1 MQGNLLMILTEK
13 LIQDLTQWRERLL
26 TESDLPTVAQLD
38 EYYAAFRRRFGPD
51 VLANL
56 DGEALLITMHSHGN
70 HDSLVYWLEFKNDD
84 EFPANFGSIAGG
96 SALKFGIYRR
106 HATGMWMTG
115 SPQNQQELTMA
126 EAIEVARRH
135 RDQLLKGVEL
145 LDQLPAA
152 GNDADYRH
160 LQEQLDKLAPDVS
173 QKAWGHKYFSLLF
186 PDKLDDYHNAD
197 YQRYHLIKLLQTPPT
212 GEGRYLVAGR
222 FVATAAELGWPINHL
237 TSVLNSRDGNPHGYW
252 RISTTRSGDGSRW
265 PMMRDT
271 NCVAIGWPELGDLSD
286 IKPNQESK
294 EKIREALTTRYPAAA
309 LVVSRQTREIFN
321 FLTRIIESE
330 FVLPSEGNRIL
341 GIGRVA
347 GDYYFEAGSDM
358 PHRLP
363 VEWLSLEEW
372 TPPASEGLQTTVF
385 QIKKYENQV
394 EVERKI
400 WGAVPIPVTP
410 SIFEPVVTTHK
421 PRPVRLEGIPGRI
434 QAILERKRQVILYGP
449 PGTGKTYLA
458 GQAARDL
465 AALAHFD
472 RVFTQL
478 DSAEQA
484 VITGQNGGDGR
495 VRLVAFHPAYGYED
509 FMEGYRPHAQQGQ
522 LLFEPRDGTFK
533 ELCLTAA
540 ANPAAHFYLIIDEIN
555 RGDIPRIFGELLT
568 VLEKDKRSQ
577 AIILPLTGQPF
588 QVPDNVYLIGTMN
601 TADRSIALLDAALRR
616 RFGFIELMPDARLLQ
631 DAVVDSI
638 PLGPWLEALNARIR
652 SHLGR
657 DARNR
662 QIGHAYLFDQ
672 GRPLISFSKLARA
685 MQDDILPL
693 LEEYCYEDYA
703 TLAHILGLALVD
715 VGQQR
720 FRHELFEPN
729 RKADLIQA
737 LKAIDPNLDTSP
749 AAIAA
754 EAQAITE
761 AISDADPDGGE
772 SDAATAP

>member
-1 MQGNLLMILTEK
+1 MILTEK
-13 LIQDLTQWRERLL
+13 LTQELTQWRERLV
-26 TESDLPTVAQLD
+26 TESNIPPVARLE
-38 EYYAAFRRRFGPD
+38 EYYATFRLRFGPE

-56 DGEALLITMHSHGN
+56 DGEALLIAMHNHGD

-84 EFPANFGSIAGG
+84 EFPAIFGSIAGG

-106 HATGMWMTG
+106 RETDLWMTG
-115 SPQNQQELTMA
+115 SAQRQQELTTA

-135 RDQLLKGVEL
+135 RDQLLRGVNL
-145 LDQLPAA
+145 LYQLPAA
-152 GNDADYRH
+152 GSDADYRH

-197 YQRYHLIKLLQTPPT
+197 YQRYHLIKLLQTPPA

-222 FVATAAELGWPINHL
+222 FVAIAAELGWPLNHL
-237 TSVLNSRDGNPHGYW
+237 TSVLNRRDGNPHGYW
-252 RISTTRSGDGSRW
+252 RISTTPGGDGSRW
-265 PMMRDT
+265 PVMRDT
-271 NCVAIGWPELGDLSD
+271 NCVAIGWPGLGDLSD
-286 IKPNQESK
+286 IRESK
-294 EKIREALTTRYPAAA
+294 EKIREALNTRYPGASP
-309 LVVSRQTREIFN
+309 LVSRQTREIFN
-321 FLTRIIESE
+321 FLNAIIESDL
-330 FVLPSEGNRIL
+330 VLPSEGNRMF
-341 GIGRVA
+341 GIGRVI
-347 GDYYFEAGSDM
+347 GDYYYVAGSEV

-372 TPPASEGLQTTVF
+372 MLPPSGGLQPTVF

-394 EVERKI
+394 EIERKI
-400 WGAVPIPVTP
+400 WGAVPIPVIP
-410 SIFEPVVTTHK
+410 SASEPVGVTIK
-421 PRPVRLEGIPGRI
+421 SRPVRLAGIPGRV

-458 GQAARDL
+458 GLAARDL

-472 RVFTQL
+472 RVFSQL
-478 DSAEQA
+478 DVAEQA

-533 ELCLTAA
+533 QLCPTAA

-568 VLEKDKRSQ
+568 VLEKDKRGQ
-577 AIILPLTGQPF
+577 AILLPLTGQPF
-588 QVPDNVYLIGTMN
+588 RVPDNVYLIGTMN

-616 RFGFIELMPDARLLQ
+616 RFGFIELMPDARLLH

-638 PLGPWLEALNARIR
+638 PLGSWLEALNAGIRI
-652 SHLGR
+652 HLGR

-672 GRPLISFSKLARA
+672 GHPLTSLSKLARA

-693 LEEYCYEDYA
+693 LEEYCYEDYV
-703 TLAHILGLALVD
+703 TLARILGPALVD
-715 VGQQR
+715 ERHQR
-720 FRHELFEPN
+720 LRHELFEPN
-729 RKADLIQA
+729 RKAELIQA

-754 EAQAITE
+754 EAQAVT
-761 AISDADPDGGE
+761 DADKDGDE
-772 SDAATAP
+772 SDEAPAP